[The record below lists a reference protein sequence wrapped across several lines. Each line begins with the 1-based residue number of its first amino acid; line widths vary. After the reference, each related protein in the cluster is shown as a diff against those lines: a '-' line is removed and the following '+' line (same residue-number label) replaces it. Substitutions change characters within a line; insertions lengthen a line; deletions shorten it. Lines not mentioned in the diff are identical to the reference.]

1 MDLLEPSSESSRELA
16 ILRKGVYKIT
26 FQTKPFFEAT
36 NRACFYPWVEVR
48 FPMLTAHL
56 EST

>member
-26 FQTKPFFEAT
+26 FQTKPYFEAT

-48 FPMLTAHL
+48 FP
-56 EST
+56 SR